1 MTSEPGGRPL
11 FTVVSGHPSAE
22 ELAALTA
29 VVAARLAARQRAAAV
44 PAAARPARS
53 AWLDRAALT
62 RAPLRPGPGAWLRS
76 GGLPR
81 PLPFRPAQRPGGR
94 AGQTAER

>member
-11 FTVVSGHPSAE
+11 FSVVSGHPGAE

-29 VVAARLAARQRAAAV
+29 VVAARLAARQR
-44 PAAARPARS
+44 PAAAQPARRPARS

-62 RAPLRPGPGAWLRS
+62 RAPLRPGPSAWLRS
-76 GGLPR
+76 GR
-81 PLPFRPAQRPGGR
+81 PS
-94 AGQTAER
+94 